1 MEKLKR
7 AAMTFGEYF
16 KQHRIQLKMTLRAF
30 CREHKL
36 DPGYISKLERGRASA
51 PRDRTK
57 LIRFAIYLDLDSGE
71 VEGFL
76 DLAAISARRIPADL
90 TEAELVKRLPIL
102 FKVARSTTPE
112 KLEKN
117 LRALAELIRESENV

>member
-1 MEKLKR
+1 
-7 AAMTFGEYF
+7 MTFGEYF
-16 KQHRIQLKMTLRAF
+16 KQRRIELKVTLRAF

-36 DPGYISKLERGRASA
+36 DPGYISKLERGRVQA
-51 PRDRTK
+51 PLSWARLLEYGRYLK
-57 LIRFAIYLDLDSGE
+57 LSYDEFQT
-71 VEGFL
+71 FK
-76 DLAAISARRIPADL
+76 DLAAISTGRIPADL

-112 KLEKN
+112 KLKKN